1 MAPAEPG
8 PDREPDHVAA
18 PDLSATP
25 DPFEALSR
33 PADTE
38 PGAVPPE
45 PLASPRVVQ
54 DAHAGGEST
63 VTVIIA
69 FAANAFVAVAKSVA
83 ATITG
88 SASMLAEAVHS
99 WADTGNEIFLLVAD
113 RRSRRPADRE
123 HPLGFGR
130 EAYVWS
136 MFAAIGL
143 FAVGAGV
150 SITHG
155 IQELVHPEPAS
166 DFGVAYAVL
175 GLAFVLEGFSF
186 LQASR
191 QARAEAKKAEHDV
204 LHHVLV
210 TSDPTLRA
218 VYAEDAAA
226 LVGLVV
232 AFGGVLA
239 HQLTGSPV
247 PDAVGSIVVGVV
259 LAVVS
264 LVLVDRNRRF
274 LVGEAARPE
283 TRAAVLAHL
292 VTMPQVERVT
302 YLRLEYVGPR
312 SLYLVAS
319 VDLSGNE
326 PEETVARRLDDLER
340 AATRVPVIA
349 GAVFTVSTPE
359 EPSL

>member
-1 MAPAEPG
+1 MQG
-8 PDREPDHVAA
+8 D
-18 PDLSATP
+18 
-25 DPFEALSR
+25 
-33 PADTE
+33 
-38 PGAVPPE
+38 G
-45 PLASPRVVQ
+45 
-54 DAHAGGEST
+54 GGEST
-63 VTVIIA
+63 LTVVIA
-69 FAANAFVAVAKSVA
+69 FFANALIAVAKSVA
-83 ATITG
+83 AAVTG

-99 WADTGNEIFLLVAD
+99 WADTGNEVFLLVAD
-113 RRSRRPADRE
+113 RRSRRPADPT
-123 HPLGFGR
+123 HPIGFGR

-155 IQELVHPEPAS
+155 IQELVHPEPAGS
-166 DFGVAYAVL
+166 FGVAYAVL
-175 GLAFVLEGFSF
+175 ALAFVLEGVSF
-186 LQASR
+186 LQARR
-191 QARAEAKKAEHDV
+191 QVRAEARRAQHDT

-218 VYAEDAAA
+218 VFAEDAAA

-247 PDAVGSIVVGVV
+247 PDAIGSIVVGVV

-264 LVLVDRNRRF
+264 VVLIDRNRRF
-274 LVGEAARPE
+274 LVGEGALPA
-283 TRAAVLAHL
+283 TRDAVLRAIAA
-292 VTMPQVERVT
+292 MPQVERVT

-319 VDLSGNE
+319 VDLTGDE
-326 PEETVARRLDDLER
+326 AETSVARRLDELER
-340 AATRVPVIA
+340 AATGSAFIA

-359 EPSL
+359 EPSLL

>member
-1 MAPAEPG
+1 MA
-8 PDREPDHVAA
+8 D
-18 PDLSATP
+18 ATP
-25 DPFEALSR
+25 PQPESR
-33 PADTE
+33 N
-38 PGAVPPE
+38 
-45 PLASPRVVQ
+45 PRVAQ
-54 DAHAGGEST
+54 PEDGGEST
-63 VTVIIA
+63 VTVVVA
-69 FAANAFVAVAKSVA
+69 FVANALVAVAKTAA

-99 WADTGNEIFLLVAD
+99 WADTGNEVFLLVAD
-113 RRSRRPADRE
+113 RRSRRPADAA

-155 IQELVHPEPAS
+155 VQELVHPEPAGS
-166 DFGVAYAVL
+166 YGVAYVVLAV
-175 GLAFVLEGFSF
+175 AFVLEGVSF
-186 LQASR
+186 LRARR
-191 QARAEAKKAEHDV
+191 QARDEARAADRDT

-247 PDAVGSIVVGVV
+247 PDAIGSIVVGVV

-264 LVLVDRNRRF
+264 VVLIDRNRRF
-274 LVGEAARPE
+274 LVGEAAMPG
-283 TRAAVLAHL
+283 TRAAVLQGIRD
-292 VTMPQVERVT
+292 MPEVDRVT

-312 SLYLVAS
+312 ALYLVAS
-319 VDLSGNE
+319 VDLRGDES
-326 PEETVARRLDDLER
+326 ETSVARRLDDLER
-340 AATRVPVIA
+340 RATAVPFIA
-349 GAVFTVSTPE
+349 GAVFTVSAPE
-359 EPSL
+359 EPSIS

>member
-1 MAPAEPG
+1 M
-8 PDREPDHVAA
+8 
-18 PDLSATP
+18 
-25 DPFEALSR
+25 
-33 PADTE
+33 
-38 PGAVPPE
+38 
-45 PLASPRVVQ
+45 
-54 DAHAGGEST
+54 GGEST
-63 VTVIIA
+63 RTVVI
-69 FAANAFVAVAKSVA
+69 AFVANALVAAAKSGA
-83 ATITG
+83 AVVTG

-99 WADTGNEIFLLVAD
+99 WADTGNEVFLLVAD
-113 RRSRRPADRE
+113 RRARRPADAT
-123 HPLGFGR
+123 HPLGHGR

-155 IQELVHPEPAS
+155 VQELVHPEPAG
-166 DFGVAYAVL
+166 DFVVAYVVL
-175 GLAFVLEGFSF
+175 ALAFVLEAVSF
-186 LQASR
+186 LQARR
-191 QARAEAKKAEHDV
+191 QVRAEARRAEHDT

-218 VYAEDAAA
+218 VFAEDAAA

-232 AFGGVLA
+232 AAGGVLA
-239 HQLTGSPV
+239 HQVTGSPV
-247 PDAVGSIVVGVV
+247 PDAIGSIVVGLV

-274 LVGEAARPE
+274 LVGEAALPR
-283 TRAAVLAHL
+283 TREAALRAVAA
-292 VTMPQVERVT
+292 MPQVARVT

-319 VDLSGNE
+319 VDLAGDE
-326 PEETVARRLDDLER
+326 PETTVARRLDDLER
-340 AATRVPVIA
+340 RATRSPYVA

-359 EPSL
+359 EPSLL

>member
-1 MAPAEPG
+1 VG
-8 PDREPDHVAA
+8 
-18 PDLSATP
+18 
-25 DPFEALSR
+25 
-33 PADTE
+33 
-38 PGAVPPE
+38 
-45 PLASPRVVQ
+45 
-54 DAHAGGEST
+54 
-63 VTVIIA
+63 
-69 FAANAFVAVAKSVA
+69 
-83 ATITG
+83 
-88 SASMLAEAVHS
+88 
-99 WADTGNEIFLLVAD
+99 FLLVAD

-186 LQASR
+186 LQATR

-218 VYAEDAAA
+218 VFAEDAAA

-232 AFGGVLA
+232 AFAGVLA

-247 PDAVGSIVVGVV
+247 PDALGSIVVGVV

-292 VTMPQVERVT
+292 VALPQVERVT

-340 AATRVPVIA
+340 TATRVPAVA